1 MKIFKNFGIIIIL
14 IFLFNLQHGGIAFLY
29 HPCARQDLKEKLRAM
44 AVSCLQRHV
53 ITPYERLSP
62 CKVWTCQAKSL
73 LYQTCSLTGQ
83 FSPLYSGENYSWF
96 FGLFNSIPWVLIKE
110 LIPTIDF
117 DISDSA
123 EIKTSANVFCLIP
136 RAKRSTKKCRQ
147 EWGQELNITLCSAI
161 NNSQRKLIL
170 FLVSMY
176 EFHIN
181 TTYIL
186 SQRVQCKGLFTW

>member
-1 MKIFKNFGIIIIL
+1 MFILHLILEILVSNETSIKYLTCVKPILEQKNPYLKIFKNFGIIIDM

-73 LYQTCSLTGQ
+73 SYKTCSLTGQ

-123 EIKTSANVFCLIP
+123 EIKTSANAFCLIP
-136 RAKRSTKKCRQ
+136 KA
-147 EWGQELNITLCSAI
+147 
-161 NNSQRKLIL
+161 
-170 FLVSMY
+170 
-176 EFHIN
+176 
-181 TTYIL
+181 
-186 SQRVQCKGLFTW
+186 